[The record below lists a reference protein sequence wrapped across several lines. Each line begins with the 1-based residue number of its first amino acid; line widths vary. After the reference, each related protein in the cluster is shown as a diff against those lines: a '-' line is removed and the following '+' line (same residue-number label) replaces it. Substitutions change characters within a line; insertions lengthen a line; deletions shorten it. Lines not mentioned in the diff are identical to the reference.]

1 MGCGSSKTSESKLKA
16 QPIGPV
22 YLLGGVNPE
31 RITRLLMPQWK
42 LSGTDAGAPP
52 GGVTG
57 VPRMSSL
64 TVTTCVDGHGGG
76 ALVMQVARRR
86 YVGNS
91 YWKRKEGDAHD
102 AYLSSLDTKAGD
114 QFATPAHNVDGSLL
128 AVIAPVKYDAGLS
141 DYSVSQVVYA
151 TRPRWEGQAAD
162 PLLKRDDHEL
172 YPWAEVHAHLDTYS
186 GKTQGELQFTTAA
199 AKKGFEAAITFRPL
213 AKKSG
218 VESGYFTNKDGEVIG
233 FVDSDRVGRVK
244 QIGTTRFTAA
254 AGADVALLLL
264 CHLALTKCVADGK
277 PRGEQA
283 DMV

>member
-86 YVGNS
+86 YVGNC
-91 YWKRKEGDAHD
+91 
-102 AYLSSLDTKAGD
+102 
-114 QFATPAHNVDGSLL
+114 
-128 AVIAPVKYDAGLS
+128 
-141 DYSVSQVVYA
+141 
-151 TRPRWEGQAAD
+151 
-162 PLLKRDDHEL
+162 PLLRVE
-172 YPWAEVHAHLDTYS
+172 EVAPPRP
-186 GKTQGELQFTTAA
+186 TAA
-199 AKKGFEAAITFRPL
+199 PRLPAGPYSRLVYI
-213 AKKSG
+213 
-218 VESGYFTNKDGEVIG
+218 NKANHSYCSVMTM
-233 FVDSDRVGRVK
+233 SMH
-244 QIGTTRFTAA
+244 A
-254 AGADVALLLL
+254 
-264 CHLALTKCVADGK
+264 
-277 PRGEQA
+277 
-283 DMV
+283 